1 MSRPLTRGRKLALYA
16 TLGCAL
22 ALSTCSPR
30 PSALQRVFATEHL
43 RVAMVESPTT
53 CYNAADGPVGFE
65 CDLLQGLAQRFGVAL
80 DLHFVA
86 SSQSAL
92 ELLQAGKVDLAAGG
106 IAVGAVAAVAPSTTT
121 PAAPLRFTQAFQNE
135 VLQLVYRA
143 DRSPPASLDKL
154 NGEVRVVGGSGS
166 AALLEKLAIDHANLR
181 WSTTH
186 ELSEEDLL
194 DEVAEGETDYTVAS
208 STLIAIEQRYYPALR
223 VAFDV
228 SQPQPI
234 AWALR
239 GDTDKALYLATQN
252 YLEKLGATELARLKD
267 RYFGHVIEFDYQ
279 GVERFSEDIAHRLP
293 RFRQDFLN
301 AAEQYGLDWRVLAA
315 IGYQESHWDPEAISR
330 TGVRGLMMLTEDTAA
345 SLNVTD
351 RQDPAQSISGGAR
364 YFAQILKLL
373 PEQIKQPERTWFAL
387 AAYNQGISH
396 LEDARQLV
404 AASGGDPDR
413 WLDVRNALPLLSRP
427 QWFTQTRAGYARGR
441 EAVNFVSNVRNY
453 YDILSWLSN
462 NNPAQAALP
471 ATVASR

>member
-1 MSRPLTRGRKLALYA
+1 
-16 TLGCAL
+16 
-22 ALSTCSPR
+22 
-30 PSALQRVFATEHL
+30 
-43 RVAMVESPTT
+43 
-53 CYNAADGPVGFE
+53 
-65 CDLLQGLAQRFGVAL
+65 
-80 DLHFVA
+80 
-86 SSQSAL
+86 
-92 ELLQAGKVDLAAGG
+92 
-106 IAVGAVAAVAPSTTT
+106 
-121 PAAPLRFTQAFQNE
+121 
-135 VLQLVYRA
+135 
-143 DRSPPASLDKL
+143 
-154 NGEVRVVGGSGS
+154 
-166 AALLEKLAIDHANLR
+166 
-181 WSTTH
+181 
-186 ELSEEDLL
+186 
-194 DEVAEGETDYTVAS
+194 
-208 STLIAIEQRYYPALR
+208 
-223 VAFDV
+223 
-228 SQPQPI
+228 
-234 AWALR
+234 
-239 GDTDKALYLATQN
+239 
-252 YLEKLGATELARLKD
+252 
-267 RYFGHVIEFDYQ
+267 
-279 GVERFSEDIAHRLP
+279 
-293 RFRQDFLN
+293 
-301 AAEQYGLDWRVLAA
+301 VLAA

-351 RQDPAQSISGGAR
+351 RQNPAQSISGGAR

>member
-30 PSALQRVFATEHL
+30 PSALQRVFTSEHL

-53 CYNAADGPVGFE
+53 CYNAADGPAGFE
-65 CDLLQGLAQRFGVAL
+65 CDLLKGLTQRLGVAL

-86 SSQSAL
+86 STQGAL

-106 IAVGAVAAVAPSTTT
+106 IAVGAAPSAITS
-121 PAAPLRFTQAFQNE
+121 AAQLRFTQAFQNV

-143 DRSPPASLDKL
+143 DRTAPSSLDKL

-166 AALLEKLAIDHANLR
+166 AALLEKLAGEHAKLQ
-181 WSTTH
+181 WSTTQ

-194 DEVAEGETDYTVAS
+194 DEVAEGDADYTIAS
-208 STLIAIEQRYYPALR
+208 STLIAIEQRYYPSLR

-228 SQPQPI
+228 SPPQPV

-239 GDTDKALYLATQN
+239 GDTDKALYLATQS
-252 YLEKLGATELARLKD
+252 YLDKLGATELARLQD

-279 GVERFSEDIAHRLP
+279 GVERFSEDIARRLP
-293 RFRQDFLN
+293 RYRQDFLN
-301 AAEQYGLDWRVLAA
+301 AAGQYGLDWRVLAA
-315 IGYQESHWDPEAISR
+315 IGYQESHWDPEATSR
-330 TGVRGLMMLTEDTAA
+330 TGVRGLMMLTENTAA

-351 RQDPAQSISGGAR
+351 RQNPAQSIIGGAR

-373 PEQIKQPERTWFAL
+373 PEQIKEPERTWFAL

-427 QWFTQTRAGYARGR
+427 QWFTQTKAGYARGR

-462 NNPAQAALP
+462 NNPVQAAMP
-471 ATVASR
+471 ATLASQ